1 MKTFYIEI
9 NDEPAFVEANSK
21 TEAIEILTNS
31 YGFEREEFKIY
42 REVDGEY
49 AEMMGYDTY

>member
-21 TEAIEILTNS
+21 IEAYQILVND
-31 YGFEREEFKIY
+31 YGFDNDEFKIY